1 MDLLQIYQ
9 QVCLLLASI
18 TDCNLVSIEWHQLQS
33 LTLLIDL
40 HSLSKVIINS
50 SKFLGMFGHIEQHL

>member
-9 QVCLLLASI
+9 QVCHILASI
-18 TDCNLVSIEWHQLQS
+18 TDRNLASIEWHQLQS

-40 HSLSKVIINS
+40 HSLSKVIVNS
-50 SKFLGMFGHIEQHL
+50 SKFLGHVWPY